1 MLNSVVSLCNII
13 TVEKMSKMK
22 LQNVSWIMMLMV
34 WKHISVRKIIT
45 TIII

>member
-1 MLNSVVSLCNII
+1 MLNGVVSLCNII